1 MRARTRVG
9 AMIFVQMGA
18 EKFTEMYV
26 GVHAYTPLRCGCAVH
41 TDMHIRTLSIFVK
54 TYFSLI
60 KKTENAGAKNGVRMR
75 APHFTNFLQCVCG
88 CGPKLPHTKGF

>member
-26 GVHAYTPLRCGCAVH
+26 GVHAY
-41 TDMHIRTLSIFVK
+41 
-54 TYFSLI
+54 
-60 KKTENAGAKNGVRMR
+60 
-75 APHFTNFLQCVCG
+75 
-88 CGPKLPHTKGF
+88 